1 MAIFAGICSLF
12 FYCYARPRY
21 TCVQNDHTHQNFCAR
36 WTLSHIQFYT
46 IFASENMV
54 NNRIKPMRSTT
65 RVSTQKK
72 RNEVKD
78 HKFIAETKS
87 LCWNICAHLSVSNT
101 FNILTF
107 RFLLFC
113 FHWFILFFFFLSG
126 CWWYSAHVHRRRH
139 SCVANTVEIVFLVI
153 CLRFYLVKFGIF
165 FCSPLLS
172 LPSWNH
178 TLMQMHIKH

>member
-113 FHWFILFFFFLSG
+113 FHWFIFFFAPAVDDILLMSIVDVIRALLTLWKLFF
-126 CWWYSAHVHRRRH
+126 
-139 SCVANTVEIVFLVI
+139 
-153 CLRFYLVKFGIF
+153 
-165 FCSPLLS
+165 LLFA
-172 LPSWNH
+172 WDF
-178 TLMQMHIKH
+178 I